1 MNKDILFYLM
11 MGVGAIIF
19 VAALTNW
26 EWFFKQRR
34 AQTMV
39 KAMGRRGARIFYAL
53 LGIFFSV
60 FGWMVLTG
68 RIAIESIF

>member
-11 MGVGAIIF
+11 MGVGAIIL
-19 VAALTNW
+19 VASLTNW

-39 KAMGRRGARIFYAL
+39 NTMGRNGARFFYAL
-53 LGIFFSV
+53 LGIFFAV
-60 FGWMVLTG
+60 FGWMVLSG
-68 RIAIESIF
+68 RIAIDSLF